1 MNERRRDRRFHL
13 DTQAV
18 LKVGKKPLSGT
29 VLNVS
34 FHGLAVKIDDSPPP
48 LRQLVQ
54 VELSLPSGAPF
65 SAHCSVIRVD
75 GPVVGLEFFGR
86 SSNPDWDELV
96 QGLSRASV
104 LPPSPMTSMPT
115 PGPGFGGALPA
126 PPQGGSLPL
135 PLPLP
140 SAPGNDRPAPRPP
153 PAPPPSR
160 RGPPQPP
167 APPPAP
173 SAADW
178 PAPPLPPAPP
188 PPPAPA
194 PPPRP
199 PPEPYNGAE
208 RRRAPRVDMRLE
220 LRLRTARSIHTA
232 FTSSVSMTGVT
243 VVLHEGEVA
252 EGETIILNLIQPG
265 TSFSFRR
272 DGIVR
277 RVIVVGGTR
286 HLGVEFS
293 SLDAMREVLF
303 AEFMN
308 SAYSTLHP
316 GG

>member
-34 FHGLAVKIDDSPPP
+34 FHGLAVKIDDDAAPPP

-65 SAHCSVIRVD
+65 SAHCMVIRVD
-75 GPVVGLEFFGR
+75 GPVVGIEFFGR
-86 SSNPDWDELV
+86 TSNPEWDELV

-104 LPPSPMTSMPT
+104 LPPSPMPT
-115 PGPGFGGALPA
+115 LAQ
-126 PPQGGSLPL
+126 PPIP
-135 PLPLP
+135 P
-140 SAPGNDRPAPRPP
+140 SPGNDRPGPRPP

-160 RGPPQPP
+160 RGPSPGPPGPPPAPPAPPQRPAPPLAAPPAPPPQPP
-167 APPPAP
+167 APPPQP
-173 SAADW
+173 
-178 PAPPLPPAPP
+178 
-188 PPPAPA
+188 PA

-199 PPEPYNGAE
+199 VEPYNGAE

-220 LRLRTARSIHTA
+220 LRLRTTRSIHTA

-243 VVLHEGEVA
+243 VLLPEGEVS
-252 EGETIILNLIQPG
+252 EGESIIINLIQPG

-272 DGIVR
+272 DGVVR

-293 SLDAMREVLF
+293 ALDPMREVLF

-308 SAYSTLHP
+308 TAYSTLHP